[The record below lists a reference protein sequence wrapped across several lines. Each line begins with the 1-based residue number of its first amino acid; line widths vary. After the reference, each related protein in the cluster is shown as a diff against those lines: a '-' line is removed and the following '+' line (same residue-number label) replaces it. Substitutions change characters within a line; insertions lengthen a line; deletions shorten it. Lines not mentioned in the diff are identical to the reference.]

1 MTKLLQF
8 SFYNRRPGDRS
19 DPTIFWGDDYEK
31 LIKAFP
37 EFVVPAS
44 VHKVSHFGINLP
56 EGHPKLAEVFEFVKR
71 QFGLTPILSYTQQ
84 KQIPAND
91 LRHFR
96 VNTHYDFDEQ
106 DIENAAFLRMS
117 SLAEFKRDRKLGLAA
132 WRYEFDKPPR
142 KPLPLIG
149 YMEDVSGVICTDAT
163 RAELEHEG
171 FPGLDFLPITV
182 NNDPRYPD
190 GVFWRIW
197 ANHTMP
203 KVSMPLC
210 DLDGKP
216 VKEDY
221 STGCLSDEIIGFPY
235 QTILKYKTA
244 DLAAMSGTDFAL
256 TAEKWGTP
264 KDRDRREILVVSQRF
279 RQWCLK
285 QKVEAKWTPVI
296 ALPK

>member
-8 SFYNRRPGDRS
+8 SFYNRRPGDKSR
-19 DPTIFWGDDYEK
+19 PTVFWGDDYEK

-96 VNTHYDFDEQ
+96 VDTHYDFDEQ
-106 DIENAAFLRMS
+106 DIENATFLRMS
-117 SLAEFKRDRKLGLAA
+117 TLVEMGIDGRGGQEGWDRWGLVQAANKL
-132 WRYEFDKPPR
+132 PI
-142 KPLPLIG
+142 IG
-149 YMEDVSGVICTDAT
+149 YLDGWGWQICTAAT
-163 RAELEHEG
+163 RVELEQES
-171 FPGLDFLPITV
+171 FSGLDFLPVIV
-182 NNDPRYPD
+182 HDPRYQQGD
-190 GVFWRIW
+190 FWRIW
-197 ANHTMP
+197 ANRSMP

-210 DLDGKP
+210 DVDGKP

-221 STGCLSDEIIGFPY
+221 STGCSSDEIIGFPY

-296 ALPK
+296 ALPE